1 MSTMPNHPPRLPDQ
15 VVDQFN
21 AGLNAAKEANIA
33 EPIAMTVATREGDK
47 VSARTVLLKEFDA
60 NGFVFY
66 THLNSNKGRQL
77 QKHPVAALTFL
88 WLEIEQQVLVE
99 GMVEQVT
106 DAQADTYFA
115 SRPRVSQIG
124 AWASDQSQPL
134 DSRQTFENRIA
145 EYEQKFEGQ
154 AVPRPDGWSGFR
166 VRPVM
171 VEFWFGRE
179 FRLHD
184 RFRWNLDEGNHW
196 RSQRLYP

>member
-1 MSTMPNHPPRLPDQ
+1 MNNAPPPLPAE

-21 AGLNAAKEANIA
+21 TGLSAAKQANIS
-33 EPIAMTVATREGDK
+33 EPTAMTVATREGEK
-47 VSARTVLLKEFDA
+47 ISARTVLLKQFDQ

-77 QKHPVAALTFL
+77 QQYPVAALTFL
-88 WLEIEQQVLVE
+88 WREIEQQVLVE
-99 GMVEQVT
+99 GATEIVSDKE
-106 DAQADTYFA
+106 ADTYFA
-115 SRPRVSQIG
+115 NRPRASQIG

-134 DSRQTFENRIA
+134 DSRQAFEDSIKQYEKRFEN
-145 EYEQKFEGQ
+145 QP
-154 AVPRPDGWSGFR
+154 VPRPDGWSGFR

-184 RFRWNLDEGNHW
+184 RFRWSTDDNGCWLN
-196 RSQRLYP
+196 QRLYP

>member
-1 MSTMPNHPPRLPDQ
+1 MPNQPPPLSAE

-21 AGLNAAKEANIA
+21 TGLQAAQDAGIV
-33 EPIAMTVATREGDK
+33 EPTAMTVATREADK
-47 VSARTVLLKEFDA
+47 VSARIVLLKDFDA

-77 QKHPVAALTFL
+77 QQHPVAALTFL
-88 WLEIEQQVLVE
+88 WREINQQVLVE
-99 GMVEQVT
+99 GVVEQIS
-106 DAQADTYFA
+106 DQQADTYFA
-115 SRPRVSQIG
+115 SRPRASQIG

-134 DSRQTFENRIA
+134 DSRRTFENRIA
-145 EYEQKFEGQ
+145 EYEQKFEQ
-154 AVPRPDGWSGFR
+154 QSVPRPAGWSGFR

-184 RFRWNLDEGNHW
+184 RFRWGLNEHNRW
-196 RSQRLYP
+196 QSQRLYP